1 MDIDMTITNANCVV
15 RDTAV
20 SYIEDMAKQEHLSD
34 EKADEVQ
41 DAAQK
46 AIDTSFELLLA
57 WSELDGD
64 RTFSFA
70 VDRTFI
76 IDPISKRDDSPLYT
90 LNFFVSL
97 WPFGCGYQDGKAPD
111 GKTIGVYFTPRN
123 FTQVESWNAIVN
135 DVLAAIKG
143 VEELITQAN
152 KKED

>member
-1 MDIDMTITNANCVV
+1 MNTDMTITNANCVV

-20 SYIEDMAKQEHLSD
+20 DYIEDMAKQEHLSD
-34 EKADEVQ
+34 EKADEVL

-46 AIDTSFELLLA
+46 AIDTSFELLNA

-90 LNFFVSL
+90 INFFINL
-97 WPFGCGYQDGKAPD
+97 WPFGCGYRNGEPPNS
-111 GKTIGVYFTPRN
+111 KTIGVYFTPRN
-123 FTQVESWNAIVN
+123 FAQVELWNAIVN
-135 DVLAAIKG
+135 DVLAAIK
-143 VEELITQAN
+143 VAEELITQAN